1 MGYTKKI
8 GFIALI
14 SSLYAV
20 LTIIPGYLSFGPI
33 QFRVSDML
41 IPLSAIYGYPACIA
55 VTIGCMV
62 ANAYYFVGWLDII
75 VGPIANLLSSLLI
88 YHMRRYLLAATIIS
102 SFIIGF
108 IVGSYLW
115 IFFPPPAL
123 GIPLHPSVL
132 IGISVS
138 ASSLVT
144 VSGLG
149 YILVKS
155 VSKILPENLKKL

>member
-8 GFIALI
+8 GFIAFI

-33 QFRVSDML
+33 QFRISDML

-55 VTIGCMV
+55 VTIGCIV
-62 ANAYYFVGWLDII
+62 ANAYYFVGWIDVII
-75 VGPIANLLSSLLI
+75 GPIANLTSSLLI
-88 YHMRRYLLAATIIS
+88 YCMRKHLLVATITS

-108 IVGSYLW
+108 TVGSYLW
-115 IFFPPPAL
+115 LFFPPPNL
-123 GIPLHPSVL
+123 GIPLHPSII
-132 IGISVS
+132 IGISIS
-138 ASSLVT
+138 ISSLVT

-155 VSKILPENLKKL
+155 LSKILPENLKKL

>member
-1 MGYTKKI
+1 MGYTRKI
-8 GFIALI
+8 SFIALI
-14 SSLYAV
+14 SSLYAM

-55 VTIGCMV
+55 VTIGCIV
-62 ANAYYFVGWLDII
+62 ANAYYFVGWIDVIA
-75 VGPIANLLSSLLI
+75 GPIANLISSILI
-88 YHMRRYLLAATIIS
+88 YHMRKHLLIATIIS

-108 IVGSYLW
+108 TVGSYLW
-115 IFFPPPAL
+115 LFFPPQDL
-123 GIPLHPSVL
+123 GISLHPSIL
-132 IGISVS
+132 IGLSVS
-138 ASSLVT
+138 ASSLIT

-155 VSKILPENLKKL
+155 ISKILPENLKRL